1 LKELK
6 SIQGFLQQVTGAFA
20 GVVDIEIGVISNNL
34 EVIAGSGYFEKQV
47 GVIYDDGCMTHKILS
62 SPGNDSILVE
72 NTAHAVCC
80 AECEYSAKCDVLAF
94 LMLPIIFEEEKIG
107 TISLLALTEQHRRKL
122 LNHYEKMLNFLNKLC
137 NIIVMSLNEKKMEAK
152 VTSLMNQFKDV
163 INSIYEG
170 IIAINLQGN
179 ITNINRAAE
188 KMLNL
193 DRNSLN
199 GSHIN
204 KLFPDFRVEDVISM
218 KSSSGSDLYYGKEIS
233 YSGPHNPNNEA
244 SRLFYNITLMY
255 EEEHLSGAVLSF
267 RKKEEVEEMANRII
281 GANKKTN
288 FSRIIG
294 TSSEI
299 TDIKKKMKLIAATDS
314 TVLIRG
320 ETGTGKSLFARAIHE
335 ESPRRKNPFVAIS
348 CAAIPAPLLE
358 SELFGYEE
366 GAFTGARKGG
376 KPGKFEIAHGG
387 TIFLDEIGDMPLD
400 FQVKLLQVIE
410 NKTIARIG
418 GVSFR
423 DVDVRIIAATNWDL
437 EELINIGKFRED
449 LYYRINVI
457 PFVLPLLYTRKDDII
472 LLMHHFLDHYS
483 LRLNKKLTG
492 FSDDAREALL
502 SYPWPGNVRELEN
515 AIEYAVNIEAD
526 TKIIR
531 TSLPEKITRYF
542 SSSDY
547 TGVEDLTSLECNAIQ
562 AALQKYGQSTCGK
575 EKAAS
580 ALGISRATL
589 YRKLKYMKLGVS

>member
-20 GVVDIEIGVISNNL
+20 GVVDIEIGVISKNL
-34 EVIAGSGYFEKQV
+34 EVIAGSGYFEKEV
-47 GVIYDDGCMTHKILS
+47 GAIYDDGCMTHKILTS
-62 SPGNDSILVE
+62 SSDDSIFVE
-72 NTAHAVCC
+72 NTVHAVCC
-80 AECEYSAKCDVLAF
+80 AECDYFKQCDVLAF
-94 LMLPIIFEEEKIG
+94 LMIPIVYDQEKIG

-122 LNHYEKMLNFLNKLC
+122 LNHYEKMQDFLSKLC
-137 NIIVMSLNEKKMEAK
+137 NTIVITLNEKKMESR

-170 IIAINLQGN
+170 IIAVNVQGK
-179 ITNINRAAE
+179 ITNINQAAE

-193 DRNSLN
+193 SHNSQN
-199 GSHIN
+199 GHHI
-204 KLFPDFRVEDVISM
+204 KTIFPDFNLEKALSIKDGT
-218 KSSSGSDLYYGKEIS
+218 SSDQYYANEVAYSAGGSETL
-233 YSGPHNPNNEA
+233 
-244 SRLFYNITLMY
+244 RLFYNITLMY
-255 EEEHLSGAVLSF
+255 EDFRVSGAVLSF
-267 RKKEEVEEMANRII
+267 RRKEEVEEMASRIMKKNRR
-281 GANKKTN
+281 TT

-299 TDIKKKMKLIAATDS
+299 TDIKNKMKLIAATDS

-320 ETGTGKSLFARAIHE
+320 DTGTGKSVFAQAIHE
-335 ESPRRKNPFVAIS
+335 ESPRRKKQFVAIS

-423 DVDVRIIAATNWDL
+423 DVDVRIITATNRDL
-437 EELINIGKFRED
+437 EELIRLGRFRED

-457 PFVLPLLYTRKDDII
+457 PFKLPVLRARRDDIL
-472 LLMHHFLDHYS
+472 LLMHHFLDYYS
-483 LRLNKKLTG
+483 GRLSKKFSG
-492 FSDDAREALL
+492 FNDDAREALL

-515 AIEYAVNIEAD
+515 AIEYAVNIEAESR
-526 TKIIR
+526 IAR
-531 TSLPEKITRYF
+531 ASLPEKITRF
-542 SSSDY
+542 MNSSDPV
-547 TGVEDLTSLECNAIQ
+547 GLEDLNVLEEKAIK
-562 AALQKYGQSTCGK
+562 AALQKYGFTTYGK
-575 EKAAS
+575 EQAAS

-589 YRKLKYMKLGVS
+589 YRKLKSIELDVS

>member
-20 GVVDIEIGVISNNL
+20 GVVDIEIGVISKNL
-34 EVIAGSGYFEKQV
+34 EVIAGSGYFEKEV
-47 GVIYDDGCMTHKILS
+47 GAIYDDGCMTYKILS
-62 SPGNDSILVE
+62 SSGDDFIFVE
-72 NTAHAVCC
+72 NTAHAVSC
-80 AECEYSAKCDVLAF
+80 AECDYSKQCDVLAF
-94 LMLPIIFEEEKIG
+94 LMIPIVYDQKKIG

-122 LNHYEKMLNFLNKLC
+122 LNHYEKMQDFLSKLC
-137 NIIVMSLNEKKMEAK
+137 NIIVISLNEKKMESR
-152 VTSLMNQFKDV
+152 VTCLMNQFKDV

-170 IIAINLQGN
+170 IIAVNVQGK
-179 ITNINRAAE
+179 ITNINQAAE

-193 DRNSLN
+193 SHKSQNAHHIKTIFPEFNLEKALSLKEGT
-199 GSHIN
+199 GS
-204 KLFPDFRVEDVISM
+204 EQ
-218 KSSSGSDLYYGKEIS
+218 YYANEVA
-233 YSGPHNPNNEA
+233 YSGWGSETL
-244 SRLFYNITLMY
+244 RLFYNITLMY
-255 EEEHLSGAVLSF
+255 EDHRVSGAVLSF
-267 RKKEEVEEMANRII
+267 RRKEEVEEMASRIMKKNRR
-281 GANKKTN
+281 TT

-299 TDIKKKMKLIAATDS
+299 TDIKNKMKLIAATDS

-320 ETGTGKSLFARAIHE
+320 DTGTGKSVFAQAIHE
-335 ESPRRKNPFVAIS
+335 ESPRRKKQFVAIS

-387 TIFLDEIGDMPLD
+387 TILLDEIGDMPLD

-423 DVDVRIIAATNWDL
+423 DVDVRIITATNRDL
-437 EELINIGKFRED
+437 EELIRLGRFRED

-457 PFVLPLLYTRKDDII
+457 PFKLPVLRARRDDIL
-472 LLMHHFLDHYS
+472 LLMHHFLDYYS
-483 LRLNKKLTG
+483 GRLNKKFSG
-492 FSDDAREALL
+492 FNDDARETLL

-515 AIEYAVNIEAD
+515 AIEYAVNIEAES
-526 TKIIR
+526 KITR
-531 TSLPEKITRYF
+531 ASLPEKITRF
-542 SSSDY
+542 MNSSDLV
-547 TGVEDLTSLECNAIQ
+547 GFEDLNTLEEKAIK
-562 AALQKYGQSTCGK
+562 AALQKYGYTTCGK
-575 EKAAS
+575 EQAAS

-589 YRKLKYMKLGVS
+589 YRKLKYIELDVS